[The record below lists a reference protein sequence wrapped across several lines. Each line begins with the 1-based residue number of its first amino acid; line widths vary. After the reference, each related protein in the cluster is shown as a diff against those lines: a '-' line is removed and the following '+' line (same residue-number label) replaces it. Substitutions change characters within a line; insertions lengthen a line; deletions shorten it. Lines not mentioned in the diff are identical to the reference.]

1 MGAIATIGSHFM
13 KGTGSGSSITWA
25 ELFKFKTDPNLID
38 PPEILDTTTQ
48 ADHQRTS
55 IFGLASSEAKQF
67 TLNYDQD
74 VYDAIEALK
83 GQELNLS
90 MWFGDT
96 LNASTG
102 QYEATGAQGKFTG
115 KGYLYVNYNGGDVG
129 GVRDMTVTLA
139 ITVPFVKET
148 TPAST

>member
-13 KGTGSGSSITWA
+13 KGSGSNPITWT

-67 TLNYDQD
+67 TLNYDKD
-74 VYDAIEALK
+74 VYDTIEALK
-83 GQELNLS
+83 GQELDLS

-96 LNASTG
+96 FNSSTG
-102 QYEATGAQGKFTG
+102 QYEPTGAEGKFTG

-139 ITVPFVKET
+139 ITVPFVKEAT
-148 TPAST
+148 TSA